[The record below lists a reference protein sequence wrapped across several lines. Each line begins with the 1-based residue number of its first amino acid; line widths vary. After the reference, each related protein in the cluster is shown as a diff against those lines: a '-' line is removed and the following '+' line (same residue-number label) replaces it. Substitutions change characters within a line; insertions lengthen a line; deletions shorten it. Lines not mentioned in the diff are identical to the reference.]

1 MPQDFKQTIK
11 RIKRTSLVPDDTVY
25 QLSKLPTFELANCQ
39 ILGAM
44 IRPIRKEVDF
54 IRLCDMVE
62 DLVDDP
68 ESKQFIENLRN
79 GQYSASLYQKLKI
92 IRKKFWN
99 V

>member
-1 MPQDFKQTIK
+1 M
-11 RIKRTSLVPDDTVY
+11 Y

-54 IRLCDMVE
+54 IRLCDTVE

-68 ESKQFIENLRN
+68 ESKQFIESLRN
-79 GQYSASLYQKLKI
+79 GQWCASIYQK
-92 IRKKFWN
+92 
-99 V
+99 